1 MKEHGQNRLLSQV
14 AAYYSDKFAEHG
26 ESPRGV
32 DWNGEEGQWLRFGQL
47 CKIVA
52 PHASFSIN
60 DLGCGYGALLDF
72 IESQYDDVTY
82 FGLDVSASMVEA
94 ARKRYAG
101 RRSVRFTCA
110 SEPGEVAD
118 FGVASGVFN
127 VRQGHA
133 DTEWKAY
140 MEATLDCLDRTSRIG
155 FSFNC
160 LTAYSDKDKMRD
172 DLYYADPGAWFDFC
186 KRRYSRN
193 VALLHDYGLYE
204 FTILVR
210 KQI

>member
-1 MKEHGQNRLLSQV
+1 MSAPNQTPLLSQV
-14 AAYYSDKFAEHG
+14 AAYYSDKLAEHG

-52 PHASFSIN
+52 PQASFSIN

-72 IESQYDDVTY
+72 IGHQYDDVTY
-82 FGLDVSASMVEA
+82 CGLDVSASMVET

-101 RRSVRFTCA
+101 RRGVRFTCA
-110 SEPGEVAD
+110 SEPDEMAD

-127 VRQGHA
+127 VRQGRA
-133 DTEWKAY
+133 DAEWKAY
-140 MEATLDCLDRTSRIG
+140 MEATLDSLDRTSRIG

-160 LTAYSDKDKMRD
+160 LTAYSDQEKMRD
-172 DLYYADPGAWFDFC
+172 YLYYAEPGAWFDLC
-186 KRRYSRN
+186 KRRFSRN

>member
-1 MKEHGQNRLLSQV
+1 MREIEQNRLLSQV
-14 AAYYSDKFAEHG
+14 AAYYSDKLAEHG

-32 DWNGEEGQWLRFGQL
+32 DWNGEESQWLRFGQL

-52 PHASFSIN
+52 PRTSFSIN
-60 DLGCGYGALLDF
+60 DLGCGYGALIDY
-72 IESQYDDVTY
+72 IEGQYDEVTY
-82 FGLDVSASMVEA
+82 CGLDVSASMVEA
-94 ARKRYAG
+94 ARKRFAG
-101 RRSVRFTCA
+101 RRGIQFVCA
-110 SEPGEVAD
+110 SEPEEMAD

-127 VRQGHA
+127 VRQGHTDA
-133 DTEWKAY
+133 DWRAY
-140 MEATLDCLDRTSRIG
+140 METTLDILDKTSRIG
-155 FSFNC
+155 FAFNC

-172 DLYYADPGAWFDFC
+172 YLFYADPGSWFDFC

>member
-1 MKEHGQNRLLSQV
+1 MKAPSQDLLLSEV
-14 AAYYSDKFAEHG
+14 AAYYSDKLAEYG

-32 DWNGEEGQWLRFGQL
+32 DWNGEEGQSLRFEQL

-52 PHASFSIN
+52 PHASVSIN

-72 IESQYDDVTY
+72 IESQFSDVTY
-82 FGLDVSASMVEA
+82 CGLDVSASMVDA

-101 RRSVRFTCA
+101 RRGIRFACVG
-110 SEPGEVAD
+110 EPDEVAD
-118 FGVASGVFN
+118 YGVASGIFN

-133 DTEWKAY
+133 DSEWRAY
-140 MEATLDCLDRTSRIG
+140 MERTLDCLDKTSRKG

-160 LTAYSDKDKMRD
+160 LTAYSDTEKMRD
-172 DLYYADPGAWFDFC
+172 YLYYADPGVWFDFC

-193 VALLHDYGLYE
+193 VALLHDYGLFE